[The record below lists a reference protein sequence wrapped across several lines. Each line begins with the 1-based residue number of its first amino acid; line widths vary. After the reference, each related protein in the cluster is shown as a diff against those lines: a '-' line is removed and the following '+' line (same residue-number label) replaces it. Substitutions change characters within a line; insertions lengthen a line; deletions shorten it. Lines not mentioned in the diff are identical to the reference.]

1 MSDGN
6 GSDSILVNFK
16 DVRLG
21 YGRLT
26 VLDAVNLAICKG
38 DFLGVVGPNG
48 SGKTTL
54 LKALLGMLSPMTGE
68 IQWRV
73 PRSTVRFGYVPQR
86 ELLDELYPLTV
97 LDIVLMSRTS
107 LRCPWR
113 RYSNDDRECALWA
126 LKQVG
131 ITDLSQVPYRLLSG
145 GQKQR
150 TLIARALAAEPTLLV
165 LDEPTNGLDLPTEH
179 SIMELIRRL
188 HEEHQI
194 TVVFVTH
201 LLNVV
206 INYASRIAIVHNGR
220 VHVGVTAEMVSPEH
234 LREAYG
240 IETCLGTVNGKRVVM
255 VQS

>member
-1 MSDGN
+1 MSDAHSN
-6 GSDSILVNFK
+6 NCVLVNFTN
-16 DVRLG
+16 VRLG
-21 YGRLT
+21 YGRLI
-26 VLDAVNLAICKG
+26 VLDAVNLTICKG
-38 DFLGVVGPNG
+38 DFLGMVGPNG

-68 IQWRV
+68 IQWHV
-73 PRSTVRFGYVPQR
+73 PRASVRFGYVPQR

-107 LRCPWR
+107 SRCPWR
-113 RYSNDDRECALWA
+113 RYSNDDRERALWA
-126 LKQVG
+126 LEQVG
-131 ITDLSQVPYRLLSG
+131 IAGLSHVPYRLLSG

-188 HEEHQI
+188 HDEHQI
-194 TVVFVTH
+194 TVIFVTH

-220 VHVGVTAEMVSPEH
+220 VHVGMTAEMVSPEH

-240 IETCLGTVNGKRVVM
+240 IETCLGTVDGKRIVV
-255 VQS
+255 VR